1 MDTVG
6 RNTTGRTRRFSVS
19 RGLRLFTIL
28 AFLAALLVPVGAQAL
43 GPISKITITP
53 DNLHAIQGSTPSWT
67 FTLLDSNGAPV
78 PGQYL
83 TYFVDGANSQ
93 GAIRLT
99 TPTDANGQI
108 SISYTG
114 TFAGSD
120 VLTAFLDNNL
130 NNGLDTGEVSA
141 STNVTWSHPAALTL
155 SPSAYTQTIYLTDVA
170 GYGLETVHVTDPS
183 HTGLFGVNVFVTI
196 TGPNPLRIGQTVTE
210 TGTVTTDD
218 NGNAYFYDVGHIAGT
233 DTITAAV
240 TGLTTATATRQWIHG
255 PGVLLATTTA
265 TNPMPL
271 NTTATIN
278 ITLNDT
284 TMPIPNVPIGI
295 NITGA
300 NYKQGTTTTDA
311 NGDASYS
318 YTSTVAGQDTIV
330 VYADFDRSGTFSAG
344 EPSNTV
350 TIHWS
355 GTGSGT
361 PSSSL
366 TLSPSSQTLTLGTP
380 ATWTAALS
388 TQPGTNAG
396 INILYSIG
404 GANSDGGAVTTDAS
418 GNATISHT
426 AQNAGTDT
434 ITAYADLNGDGT
446 LNSGEPT
453 ASATVT
459 WNAAPPNNS
468 AALAAAQPATPQ
480 AGCTYFAET
489 QHNMCGDFQSYWNT
503 YGGLAIFGFPI
514 TEPFQ
519 ENGVT
524 TQYFER
530 ARFESHP
537 GTDAAH
543 FNVLLGLLGDEV
555 TAGRQAEAP
564 FVATTA
570 NPSADCTFYAATG
583 HNLCGGFQAYWNKY
597 GGLAVYG
604 YPISEEFQEK
614 NLDTGQTYTVQYFE
628 RGRFEW
634 HPGEWPERFD
644 VELGRLGSQVFS
656 IKYGVAYH

>member
-1 MDTVG
+1 
-6 RNTTGRTRRFSVS
+6 
-19 RGLRLFTIL
+19 
-28 AFLAALLVPVGAQAL
+28 
-43 GPISKITITP
+43 
-53 DNLHAIQGSTPSWT
+53 
-67 FTLLDSNGAPV
+67 
-78 PGQYL
+78 
-83 TYFVDGANSQ
+83 
-93 GAIRLT
+93 
-99 TPTDANGQI
+99 
-108 SISYTG
+108 
-114 TFAGSD
+114 
-120 VLTAFLDNNL
+120 
-130 NNGLDTGEVSA
+130 
-141 STNVTWSHPAALTL
+141 
-155 SPSAYTQTIYLTDVA
+155 
-170 GYGLETVHVTDPS
+170 
-183 HTGLFGVNVFVTI
+183 
-196 TGPNPLRIGQTVTE
+196 
-210 TGTVTTDD
+210 
-218 NGNAYFYDVGHIAGT
+218 
-233 DTITAAV
+233 
-240 TGLTTATATRQWIHG
+240 
-255 PGVLLATTTA
+255 
-265 TNPMPL
+265 MPL
-271 NTTATIN
+271 NTSATIN
-278 ITLNDT
+278 VTLHDT
-284 TMPIPNVPIGI
+284 TMPISNVPIGV

-311 NGDASYS
+311 NGDATYS
-318 YTSTVAGQDTIV
+318 YTSTVSGQDTLL

-344 EPSNTV
+344 EPSNTL
-350 TIHWS
+350 TIQWS

-361 PSSSL
+361 PTSSL
-366 TLSPSSQTLTLGTP
+366 TLSPSSQSLTVGAEATLTAG
-380 ATWTAALS
+380 LS
-388 TQPGTNAG
+388 NPSGSDAG
-396 INILYSIG
+396 VKILYSVD
-404 GANSDGGAVTTDAS
+404 GANSDGGVVTTNDS
-418 GNATISHT
+418 GSATISH
-426 AQNAGTDT
+426 AGANAGTDT
-434 ITAYADLNGDGT
+434 VTAYADLNGDGT
-446 LNSGEPT
+446 LNSGEPS

-459 WNAAPPNNS
+459 GASSTPVDT
-468 AALAAAQPATPQ
+468 AALDAAKPATAQ

-570 NPSADCTFYAATG
+570 NPSTDCTFYAATG

-604 YPISEEFQEK
+604 YPISEELQEK

-656 IKYGVAYH
+656 TTYGVAYH